1 MKLEQYKAWL
11 EKNGNVEEQKA
22 YEVAEAIIEY
32 HKSDWSETEVEL
44 FPRKVLANGRERV
57 EFDLLVK
64 LTFKGEKR
72 TTERLIGVEFK
83 EYDTKRVIHQAI
95 VRKQFVDYQYIATRF
110 VMLDYTEI
118 FLLAYFGIGWV
129 VWDESFVKLL
139 VPAKWSSPT
148 VDIHYIVREW
158 LKDAVREVVK
168 QELATLDKF
177 IS

>member
-1 MKLEQYKAWL
+1 
-11 EKNGNVEEQKA
+11 
-22 YEVAEAIIEY
+22 
-32 HKSDWSETEVEL
+32 
-44 FPRKVLANGRERV
+44 
-57 EFDLLVK
+57 
-64 LTFKGEKR
+64 
-72 TTERLIGVEFK
+72 
-83 EYDTKRVIHQAI
+83 
-95 VRKQFVDYQYIATRF
+95 
-110 VMLDYTEI
+110 MLDYTEI

-158 LKDAVREVVK
+158 IKDAVREVVK